1 MFIFFNLKWEYCI
14 HILVSYLLYCI
25 VLFNVLTIV
34 SFLIVEYF
42 SMFCTTLKLFESCSV
57 SGGSVEELSFLYL
70 FNYSFLPLSFALSPF
85 HSLFYVA
92 FILIVFCLI
101 FTV

>member
-1 MFIFFNLKWEYCI
+1 ML
-14 HILVSYLLYCI
+14 
-25 VLFNVLTIV
+25 
-34 SFLIVEYF
+34 
-42 SMFCTTLKLFESCSV
+42 CTTLKLFESCSV

-70 FNYSFLPLSFALSPF
+70 FNYYFLPLSFALSPF

-101 FTV
+101 FTVTFLEIASHLVILIIII